1 MLCFLI
7 FIKRCLF
14 KTVDHKSSSITLG
27 FVFFLLFPPCVVTH
41 MLTKLSKII
50 SWHI

>member
-7 FIKRCLF
+7 CIKRCLF
-14 KTVDHKSSSITLG
+14 TTVNHKSSSITLG
-27 FVFFLLFPPCVVTH
+27 FVFFFFTFTH